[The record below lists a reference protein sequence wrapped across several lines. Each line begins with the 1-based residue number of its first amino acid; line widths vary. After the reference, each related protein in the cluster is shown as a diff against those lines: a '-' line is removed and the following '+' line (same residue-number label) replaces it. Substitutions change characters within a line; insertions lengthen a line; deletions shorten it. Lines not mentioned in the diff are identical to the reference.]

1 MYSNF
6 GQFGSFPYSS
16 YYGGYPA
23 QNMPSQGNMFNRDF
37 QQGNQPMQQYTN
49 ITFVNGIEGAKAFQL
64 SPNSSV
70 LMMDSENQKFYVK
83 TTDNLGV
90 AKISSYSFSE
100 DGFSSGNKGKDTA
113 EAANVVQ
120 LTNEE
125 YNEILQ
131 NLADLKKFKADVED
145 KLKDIL

>member
-23 QNMPSQGNMFNRDF
+23 QNLPSQGNVFNRDF
-37 QQGNQPMQQYTN
+37 TQGNQPIQQNTN

-90 AKISSYSFSE
+90 AKITSYSFAE
-100 DGFSSGNKGKDTA
+100 DEISGGNKGKDTA

-120 LTNEE
+120 LTSEE

-131 NLADLKKFKADVED
+131 NLVDLKKFKSDVEE

>member
-23 QNMPSQGNMFNRDF
+23 QNMPNQGNVFNRDF
-37 QQGNQPMQQYTN
+37 QQGSQPMQQNTN

-90 AKISSYSFSE
+90 AKITSYSFSE
-100 DGFSSGNKGKDTA
+100 DEFL
-113 EAANVVQ
+113 AA
-120 LTNEE
+120 T
-125 YNEILQ
+125 
-131 NLADLKKFKADVED
+131 KAKTPQ
-145 KLKDIL
+145 KLRM

>member
-1 MYSNF
+1 MYNNF

-23 QNMPSQGNMFNRDF
+23 QNMPNQGNVFNRDF
-37 QQGNQPMQQYTN
+37 QQGNQPMQQNTN

-90 AKISSYSFSE
+90 AKITSYSFSE
-100 DGFSSGNKGKDTA
+100 DEFSGGNKGKDTA
-113 EAANVVQ
+113 EAANIVQ

-131 NLADLKKFKADVED
+131 NLVDLKKFKADVED

>member
-23 QNMPSQGNMFNRDF
+23 QNMPNQGNVFNRDF
-37 QQGNQPMQQYTN
+37 QQGSQSMQQNTN

-90 AKISSYSFSE
+90 AKITSYSFSE
-100 DGFSSGNKGKDTA
+100 DEFSSGNKGKDTA

-131 NLADLKKFKADVED
+131 NLVDLKKFKADVEE